1 MKDFDIYLAGGMGKF
16 GKENFD
22 KGNAW
27 RIYCKET
34 LKNYEC
40 NYNVNVVNPNDYF
53 NFKEEPRRYKTE
65 REIMEFDLNK
75 VRNSDLIIIN
85 FNDMY
90 SLGSMAELA
99 IAYERRIPVIGLDI
113 EKQNLHP
120 WEVEM
125 STRIFNDIDECPP
138 KVTVTVITAKN
149 YSTIQKIIGV
159 KQEDI
164 YTSDIDVTNV
174 ISGILESDEPFIK

>member
-1 MKDFDIYLAGGMGKF
+1 MKNYQIYLAGGMGKF

-125 STRIFNDIDECPP
+125 SARIFSDIDEMLDY
-138 KVTVTVITAKN
+138 I
-149 YSTIQKIIGV
+149 
-159 KQEDI
+159 EDF
-164 YTSDIDVTNV
+164 YLS
-174 ISGILESDEPFIK
+174 